1 MNIEQAGN
9 ISDEVVDFLRQER
22 IRQGISR
29 YKLAKDC
36 GLSKTSIAYIEN
48 FENKPTL
55 RSLLMIAECLGV
67 DLGKLIAEAI
77 KDHKKAY

>member
-55 RSLLMIAECLGV
+55 RSLLMISACLKV
-67 DLGKLIAEAI
+67 DLGQLITQKTVR
-77 KDHKKAY
+77 KDKCE

>member
-55 RSLLMIAECLGV
+55 RSLLMIAECLKV
-67 DLGKLIAEAI
+67 DLGKLITEITADT
-77 KDHKKAY
+77 K